1 MYQNWNKNLK
11 NKNRIVENMLI
22 NNLEIWNVIVII
34 IWKLIFKDKE
44 KVIKMVIYIKSR
56 EFLHLK
62 NSLNREIRRVWAVVV
77 VLILLIEKLLRIRIF
92 DKFINMFICSY
103 DIFLP

>member
-1 MYQNWNKNLK
+1 MK
-11 NKNRIVENMLI
+11 NKNQIAENMLI
-22 NNLEIWNVIVII
+22 NNLEIWNAIVII

-62 NSLNREIRRVWAVVV
+62 NSLDREIRGVWAVVV

-92 DKFINMFICSY
+92 DKFINMFIYFY